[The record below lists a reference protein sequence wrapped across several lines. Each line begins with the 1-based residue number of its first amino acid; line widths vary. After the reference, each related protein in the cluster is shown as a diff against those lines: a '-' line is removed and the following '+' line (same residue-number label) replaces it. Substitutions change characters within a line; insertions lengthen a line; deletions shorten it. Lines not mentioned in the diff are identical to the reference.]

1 MSDEIRVRRMREADL
16 ERVLQIEHESYSTPW
31 PESSFRG
38 LLRRSDATLLVAD
51 TNATVAGYAVSWAV
65 LDQGELGNIA
75 VAPEYRRR
83 GIARVLI
90 EAVIDDM
97 KDRGVREL
105 FLEVR
110 VSNVPAQTL
119 YDQYGFEVIGRR
131 RNYYEN
137 PVEDALVMRRM
148 VG

>member
-90 EAVIDDM
+90 ETVIDDM